1 MRTFL
6 HLLTAFLVGGALC
19 AIAQILI
26 DKTSITIAKLMVIF
40 VISGVLLNA
49 VGAYKYII
57 EFAGIG
63 ATLPII
69 GFGDVLATGVRKA
82 IGERGV
88 LGIITGG
95 LSATAAGIALSVFL
109 SVIAGFCVKPKIKD

>member
-1 MRTFL
+1 MSTIL

-19 AIAQILI
+19 AIAQIII

-49 VGAYKYII
+49 VGVYKYII

-82 IGERGV
+82 IGERGI

-95 LSATAAGIALSVFL
+95 LSGTAAGIALSVFL